1 MEHNLLDFNEGLPF
15 KISILNS
22 PTTEYHFHKELELIF
37 VLKGE
42 ATYLIDGKKYTLN
55 EHDIFWVNSLYMHS
69 VFCEPTE
76 NILLSFHINPYFFDL
91 YYENFSNSIFKFD
104 ENINSK
110 NNSTYNLL
118 ISNIARVILAN
129 LKQESNYK
137 LESLNSV
144 LEISLIL
151 LKNFKHEILS
161 RDVNKTYKKDR
172 IYNILKYIENTYC
185 NNNLSL
191 KSISEEM
198 HITPQYISK
207 FFKENLGIGF
217 IDYINKL
224 RVNKSLPSLLKTNKS
239 ILDIAIENGFN
250 DHKSYNRIFKKEFK
264 MTASEYR
271 NLHKE
276 NKESKNDIK
285 LKYLNDSSKN
295 YFKYLFNFINNDIS
309 NPSSTAMLSSSE
321 INIHKDLTFSYNT
334 PLKKYWNKI
343 TSIGRASLCLRHE
356 VRKQIEIAKKDLGFK
371 YIRFHGLFSDEM
383 MVYKENSYGEAI
395 YSWIYIDEIFDFFLR
410 IGIKPFIEIG
420 FMPEVLASK
429 KQHTPFLWNA
439 NVSYPNSLKK
449 WTKLVQSFI
458 LHCISRYGENEVK
471 SWYFQ
476 IWNAPNLENIFWFE
490 KKEKFFDFYKETY
503 FAIKK
508 VNKNIII
515 GTPGIPLTQN
525 FSWLND
531 FLKYCV
537 NNFINLDFI
546 SCNIYGYTDPQNKS
560 IPSNILQKSTDNE
573 NIIQTSINNLNTVLN
588 NYNLTSTKVFITE
601 WNLSPYS
608 YDYNRDTCFL
618 SSFITYSILN
628 NLNTIDNI
636 IFWNLSDILEEG
648 LTESKLF
655 HGGLGLFTY
664 NSLKKPSYNSF
675 LLLNKLGDILIDK
688 GKNYIITYK
697 NNKYQILLYNFVY
710 FDNLFLTGDK
720 SLLSYHKRYN
730 IFESS
735 NSNLNIKMIL
745 SLENGTYKI
754 KKYFLNRKSGSI
766 FDEWINMG
774 SPEEIEQDI
783 YLHLK
788 SKETLNLTVD
798 TKIIKNN
805 LIISENI
812 AAHDIIFIEFY
823 KI

>member
-1 MEHNLLDFNEGLPF
+1 MQQNLLNFNEGLPF
-15 KISILNS
+15 NVSILNS
-22 PTTEYHFHKELELIF
+22 PTMEYHFHKELELIF
-37 VLKGE
+37 VLKGKVI
-42 ATYLIDGKKYTLN
+42 YLLDGKKYTLN
-55 EHDIFWVNSLYMHS
+55 KHDIFWVNSLYMHS
-69 VFCEPTE
+69 IICEPTE
-76 NILLSFHINPYFFDL
+76 NILLSFHINPYFFDS
-91 YYENFSNSIFKFD
+91 YYENFSNYYFNFD
-104 ENINSK
+104 ENINSE
-110 NNSTYNLL
+110 NNPIYNLL
-118 ISNIARVILAN
+118 VSNIAKVILAN

-137 LESLNSV
+137 LESLNSI

-151 LKNFKHEILS
+151 LKNFKCEVLS
-161 RDVNKTYKKDR
+161 RETNTTYKRDR
-172 IYNILKYIENTYC
+172 IYSILKYIENNYHD
-185 NNNLSL
+185 NDLSL

-224 RVNKSLPSLLKTNKS
+224 RVNKSLPSLLKTKKS

-250 DHKSYNRIFKKEFK
+250 DHKAYNRIFKKEFK
-264 MTASEYR
+264 MTASEYK
-271 NLHKE
+271 NSYKE
-276 NKESKNDIK
+276 NQSSENDIK
-285 LKYLNDSSKN
+285 LKYLNDNSKS
-295 YFKYLFNFINNDIS
+295 YFKYLFNFINNNIS
-309 NPSSTAMLSSSE
+309 NTSDTSSSE
-321 INIHKDLTFSYNT
+321 INIHKDLTSFYNT
-334 PLKKYWNKI
+334 PFKKYWSEI

-356 VRKQIEIAKKDLGFK
+356 VRKQIETAKKDLGFK

-383 MVYKENSYGEAI
+383 MVYKENTDGEPI

-420 FMPEVLASK
+420 FMPEALASK

-458 LHCISRYGENEVK
+458 SHCISRYGENEVQ

-476 IWNAPNLENIFWFE
+476 IWNAPNLESIFWFE
-490 KKEKFFDFYKETY
+490 KKEKFFEFYKETY

-508 VNKNIII
+508 INKNIII
-515 GTPGIPLTQN
+515 GTPGVPPTQN

-531 FLKYCV
+531 FFKYCDKHS
-537 NNFINLDFI
+537 ITLDFVA
-546 SCNIYGYTDPQNKS
+546 CNIYGYTDPQNKS

-573 NIIQTSINNLNTVLN
+573 NIIQNSLNHLNDILNDYNLNSL
-588 NYNLTSTKVFITE
+588 KIFITE

-628 NLNTIDNI
+628 NLNTIDSI

-648 LTESKLF
+648 LTESNLF

-664 NSLKKPSYNSF
+664 NSLKKPAYNAF

-688 GKNYIITYK
+688 SENYIITSK
-697 NNKYQILLYNFVY
+697 NNNYQILLYNFVY

-720 SLLSYHKRYN
+720 SLLSYHSRYN
-730 IFESS
+730 IFENS
-735 NSNLNIKMIL
+735 NSSLNIKMIL
-745 SLENGTYKI
+745 SLESGTYKI
-754 KKYFLNRKSGSI
+754 KKYFLNRNSGSI
-766 FDEWINMG
+766 FDSWIDMG
-774 SPEEIEQDI
+774 SPEEIETDI
-783 YLHLK
+783 YSYLK
-788 SKETLNLTVD
+788 SREIPNITIE

-805 LIISENI
+805 LIISENV
-812 AAHDIIFIEFY
+812 AAHAITFIEVE
-823 KI
+823 KIN